1 MPAKDPR
8 SWTESPSADRLQGS
22 SGLPYDPDADSN
34 EPGGD
39 QDIDTAGTEADQDA
53 GDTHSADIVG
63 RTGEQMPL
71 QSHDGLEAEDRNRV
85 RDDDVD
91 TRGEKRS

>member
-8 SWTESPSADRLQGS
+8 SWVESPSADRLQGS

-39 QDIDTAGTEADQDA
+39 QDIDTAGTDADPESPTKAQ
-53 GDTHSADIVG
+53 
-63 RTGEQMPL
+63 
-71 QSHDGLEAEDRNRV
+71 
-85 RDDDVD
+85 
-91 TRGEKRS
+91 